1 MEIVWKNNKIKKQVV
16 KLAQCNPTTRKRMSQ
31 LKNAPCYLDLPANCK
46 AHFLHGDLANFF
58 AIDFDY
64 PTRLICSPIGEYK
77 TENNQFI
84 KQTITVI
91 EIIKIEKD
99 YH

>member
-1 MEIVWKNNKIKKQVV
+1 MELVWRNNKIKKQVI
-16 KLAQCNPTTRKRMSQ
+16 KIAQSNPTTRKRMSQ
-31 LKNAPCYLDLPANCK
+31 LKSAPCYLDLPANCK
-46 AHFLHGDLANFF
+46 AHFLSGDLRNCF

-64 PTRLICSPIGEYK
+64 PARLICAPVGEFQ

-84 KQTITVI
+84 KKSITAI
-91 EIIKIEKD
+91 EIIKIAKD

>member
-1 MEIVWKNNKIKKQVV
+1 
-16 KLAQCNPTTRKRMSQ
+16 MSQ
-31 LKNAPCYLDLPANCK
+31 LESVPCYLDLPSNCK

-58 AIDFDY
+58 SIDFDY
-64 PTRLICSPIGEYK
+64 PARLICSPVGEFK
-77 TENNQFI
+77 TENRQFV
-84 KQTITVI
+84 KQTITAI